1 MMCRQERQ
9 SFIFNALGM
18 LGRWRSKTSSS
29 TFPAHYFIDEFNMFD
44 ASALKSLDDRSDDY
58 GIEIDLPTSM
68 ARLAKELFEH
78 TEWAQDIPSHL
89 LMRDDNQITVYYY
102 QLDDEA
108 KDWLQQQMLEAGQH
122 ATANTLIALREAERD
137 PANATVPNLEV
148 LTQAIGEY
156 IKQDAIDGWIYAI
169 GDDGEALPWLVTSIA
184 LQEMSNGQECV
195 AMHLTTNSV
204 AMANNDYSRPNSRPF
219 YFFSG
224 DVVNKRVADIMT
236 AKGFMKETPELKAA
250 YVKSLKS
257 FVDFEPRVSEQF
269 VATGS
274 ALEVNLDERY
284 QNPERIKLSA
294 PMKVVNDEDL
304 VKRRFFTHTQS
315 PFWAVQGRDF
325 TSIPIHPMVLCF
337 NLETH
342 TNMWVH
348 VDNMEPYEYDP
359 DLRQKLILPEHHRD
373 LIDILTQDM
382 DVLMDDIVVGKSG
395 GTTILCKGAPGL
407 GKTLTA
413 EVYSEVI
420 KRPLYRVHSGQLG
433 IRSEE
438 VEENLAR
445 ILKRAQRW
453 GAVLLLDEADVYI
466 RQRGNEIDHNAVVA
480 AFLRTL
486 EYFHGLLF
494 MTTNRTQDVDD
505 AIASRCIATIQF
517 EAPRKEDATR
527 IWNVL
532 SEQFEFPLTDT
543 LIDELTNHFND
554 ISGRDIKELLKLSA
568 KWCRQKKVPPSMD
581 VFLSC
586 SQFRGL

>member
-1 MMCRQERQ
+1 MVKHYL
-9 SFIFNALGM
+9 AL
-18 LGRWRSKTSSS
+18 
-29 TFPAHYFIDEFNMFD
+29 FPAQYFIDEFKMFD

-68 ARLAKELFEH
+68 ARLAKELFAH
-78 TEWAQDIPSHL
+78 AEWAQDIPGHL
-89 LMRDDNQITVYYY
+89 LMRDDNQVTVYYY
-102 QLDDEA
+102 QLDDVS
-108 KDWLQQQMLEAGQH
+108 KDWLQAQMVEAGLH
-122 ATANTLIALREAERD
+122 AAANTLIALREAERD
-137 PANATVPNLEV
+137 PANAIVPSLEV
-148 LTQAIGEY
+148 LAQAIGEY
-156 IKQDAIDGWIYAI
+156 IKQHAIDGWVYAI

-204 AMANNDYSRPNSRPF
+204 AMANNDYSRPNSRPI
-219 YFFSG
+219 YFFTG
-224 DVVNKRVADIMT
+224 DAANKRVADIMT
-236 AKGFMKETPELKAA
+236 AKGFMKETPELKAS
-250 YVKSLKS
+250 YVKSLER
-257 FVDFEPRVSEQF
+257 FVDFEPRMNEQF
-269 VATGS
+269 IATGS

-284 QNPERIKLSA
+284 QNLERIKLSA
-294 PMKVVNDEDL
+294 PMKVVNDEEL
-304 VKRRFFTHTQS
+304 VKRRFFTNTQS
-315 PFWAVQGRDF
+315 PFWAYQGQNF
-325 TSIPIHPMVLCF
+325 TSIPIHPMVLFF

-342 TNMWVH
+342 TNMWIH
-348 VDNMEPYEYDP
+348 VDNLELYQYDP
-359 DLRQKLILPEHHRD
+359 DLRQKLVLPEHHRD

-420 KRPLYRVHSGQLG
+420 GRPLYRVHSGQLG
-433 IRSEE
+433 IRSED
-438 VEENLAR
+438 VEQNLAK

-466 RQRGNEIDHNAVVA
+466 RQRGNDIDHNAVVA

-517 EAPRKEDATR
+517 EAPQKEDATR
-527 IWNVL
+527 IWSVL
-532 SEQFEFPLTDT
+532 SEQFQFPLPEP
-543 LIDELTNHFND
+543 LIDELTDHFND
-554 ISGRDIKELLKLSA
+554 ISGRDIKELLKLTA
-568 KWCRQKKVPPSMD
+568 KWCRQKKVSPSME